1 MNRRIRIG
9 LTVFA
14 AAALAA
20 VSCTN
25 IDYLGKTYPPTANVD
40 VYYSMDD
47 IEGEYEIMGHLTAT
61 AGTFVGTEKMQE
73 KIVEKA
79 RASGADAV
87 VILGLDHY
95 VKQGGTSWTE
105 TTETK
110 ETASGTK
117 TTTSGSTSS
126 GDEEI
131 KEIRAQFIKYK

>member
-1 MNRRIRIG
+1 MKRRSWVLII
-9 LTVFA
+9 A
-14 AAALAA
+14 AAALLTA

-40 VYYSMDD
+40 VYYSLED
-47 IEGEYEIMGHLTAT
+47 IEGEYEVMGHLTAS
-61 AGTFVGTEKMQE
+61 AGTFVSTEKMQE

-87 VILGLDHY
+87 LILGLDHY
-95 VKQGGTSWTE
+95 IKQGGTSWSE

-110 ETASGTK
+110 ETTGGTR

-126 GDEEI
+126 GDEEM
-131 KEIRAQFIKYK
+131 KEIRAQFLKYK